1 MRLTRNSRAE
11 EAIDAPGL
19 MASIPDISLVG
30 APMALIGEGGEFLGA
45 NRDFSS
51 LTGFTEPELKGMPL
65 CMLLENAQPG
75 KGASRGKSALTI
87 KNGPAAHVSYTITQ
101 APGTE
106 ISVLTVIPRTE
117 ARKLEEELTAKRE
130 ELEKREKYIEC
141 FREGVLKM
149 ITDLDRSETELKG
162 TLRNLQETQV
172 QLVQSSKMTALGEL
186 SASLVH
192 EISQPLTVIR
202 GLTHGMLR
210 TMKDS
215 SEWHGKVRLIADAAA
230 RMEKIV
236 KHLRTF
242 SRSEPLVLSP
252 VDINSVV
259 KDAFLILNEHLL
271 SHSIETILDLAPVP
285 LALGNPNRLEQVVIN
300 LVTNARDAMPQG
312 GVLTVSTKEEKT
324 NGNPFI
330 RLMVRD
336 SGSGIPDDIVGKVFD
351 PFFTT
356 KESGKGTGLG
366 LSISLGIVR
375 EHKGEIRVES
385 VKGFGSAFHVII
397 PALSA
402 ASNPG

>member
-1 MRLTRNSRAE
+1 
-11 EAIDAPGL
+11 
-19 MASIPDISLVG
+19 
-30 APMALIGEGGEFLGA
+30 
-45 NRDFSS
+45 
-51 LTGFTEPELKGMPL
+51 
-65 CMLLENAQPG
+65 
-75 KGASRGKSALTI
+75 
-87 KNGPAAHVSYTITQ
+87 VSYTIAQ

-106 ISVLTVIPRTE
+106 LSVLTVIPRTE
-117 ARKLEEELTAKRE
+117 ARKLEEELASKRE
-130 ELEKREKYIEC
+130 ELERREKYIEC

-252 VDINSVV
+252 VDINSVI

-330 RLMVRD
+330 RLMVKD
-336 SGSGIPDDIVGKVFD
+336 SGSGIPEDIVNKVFD

>member
-1 MRLTRNSRAE
+1 M
-11 EAIDAPGL
+11 P
-19 MASIPDISLVG
+19 SIHDISLVG
-30 APMALIGEGGEFLGA
+30 APLALIGEGGEVLGV

-51 LTGFTEPELKGMPL
+51 LTGFTDSELKGMPL
-65 CMLLENAQPG
+65 CMLLKNVQHG
-75 KGASRGKSALTI
+75 KGTSRGKSTLTL
-87 KNGPAAHVSYTITQ
+87 KNGPEAHVSYSITS
-101 APGTE
+101 ARAAE
-106 ISVLTVIPRTE
+106 LSVLTVIPRTE
-117 ARKLEEELTAKRE
+117 ARKLEQELALKQE
-130 ELEKREKYIEC
+130 ELERREKYIEC
-141 FREGVLKM
+141 FREGVLRM

-210 TMKDS
+210 AMKDS
-215 SEWHGKVRLIADAAA
+215 SEWHDKVRLIADAAA

-242 SRSEPLVLSP
+242 SRSEPPVLSP

-312 GVLTVSTKEEKT
+312 GVLTVSTKEEKN

-330 RLMVRD
+330 RLMVKD
-336 SGSGIPDDIVGKVFD
+336 SGCGIPDNIVGKVFD

-356 KESGKGTGLG
+356 KETGKGTGLG

-402 ASNPG
+402 AASPG